1 MSNIKN
7 KNYRL
12 ISVLVR
18 LSESPKNNPQ
28 RNAVLVKAVASTS
41 ACLYNLL
48 VSYFPF
54 SFSTEPKDAPTVNA
68 TEYLLPNAVV
78 KPILNPDD
86 FTFLKSTFTP
96 TEPPTLTNLATLL
109 RKCAYATPFGINQ
122 SLFLS
127 REINT
132 YLTLEPVIV
141 STIESRV
148 FNVKEL
154 LNNPI
159 VFIPKPTPNL
169 N

>member
-68 TEYLLPNAVV
+68 TEYLLPNAEV
-78 KPILNPDD
+78 K
-86 FTFLKSTFTP
+86 
-96 TEPPTLTNLATLL
+96 PPTLTNLATLL